1 MSTHSTRGPPQNFT
15 RSKLPHS
22 CVTTSMTSH
31 LVSRLNKDSVNK
43 EAKEMKNMFV
53 KSEAPQV
60 ILPVTET

>member
-1 MSTHSTRGPPQNFT
+1 
-15 RSKLPHS
+15 
-22 CVTTSMTSH
+22 MTSH
-31 LVSRLNKDSVNK
+31 LVSRLNKKSVNK